1 MLQVN
6 FAELRSVT
14 LVREYGLAAIKD
26 GEQIYF
32 GWFPSAPWI
41 HATFTQGDFSTQNG
55 GGAASSA
62 TLQSPLDVTSVVCYL
77 SCLIIHDLHH
87 IFWDAPQHWKVKL
100 RGIGYCKSRWFVKCD
115 LVPLYETDGMF
126 GTITIE

>member
-55 GGAASSA
+55 GGQ
-62 TLQSPLDVTSVVCYL
+62 LVVRPCNHPLTSQAWYV
-77 SCLIIHDLHH
+77 I
-87 IFWDAPQHWKVKL
+87 
-100 RGIGYCKSRWFVKCD
+100 
-115 LVPLYETDGMF
+115 
-126 GTITIE
+126 